1 MAAPE
6 DARAARRRR
15 ALEVAGACG
24 LAALAWFTLLPGTDR
39 PLEWADIAMEG
50 TWALAVGAGYVLLR
64 RPPSSF
70 IEHGWRLAFLSLLLE
85 VYDELTRESVL
96 LGEYLTGA
104 LGIAGLALL
113 ALGLQR
119 ALRHEEEETVAR
131 RRAEER
137 EHQSRLDVER
147 ANRALRDALQ
157 ARDDIVSIVAHDF
170 RSPLTLIKGYAEL
183 LHMRAA
189 DEDTRR
195 YLGVIG
201 HQAQHLASLA
211 ADTLTMSRLDSGSLP
226 LSFEPLRVAEIA
238 ERVAVARGERVR
250 LQVAPECAGA
260 ETVGDAGR
268 LEQVL
273 QNLVDNALKYSPA
286 AAPVDLRLSRQD
298 GALHVAV
305 RDEGSGIAPDEV
317 ALLFQKFSR
326 LPSARRDGI
335 AGTGLGLFI
344 CKAIVDGHGGRI
356 WVESAPGRG
365 STFHVLLPVSD
376 AHEPQRS

>member
-1 MAAPE
+1 MAAP
-6 DARAARRRR
+6 DDVRTRWRR
-15 ALEVAGACG
+15 ALEVAATSV
-24 LAALAWFTLLPGTDR
+24 LAAAAWFALLPRSDR
-39 PLEWADIAMEG
+39 PLEWADIAMEAA
-50 TWALAVGAGYVLLR
+50 WALAVGAGYVIMR
-64 RPPSSF
+64 RPPSSL
-70 IEHGWRLAFLSLLLE
+70 IENGWRLAFLSLLLE
-85 VYDELTRESVL
+85 VYDELTLESSL
-96 LGEYLTGA
+96 LGEYLTGT
-104 LGIAGLALL
+104 LGIAGLALV
-113 ALGLQR
+113 AVGLQR
-119 ALRHEEEETVAR
+119 ALRHEEEEIVAR

-183 LHMRAA
+183 LHMRAT
-189 DEDTRR
+189 DEETKR

-226 LSFEPLRVAEIA
+226 LNFEPLLVAEIA
-238 ERVAVARGERVR
+238 ERVAGARGERVQ
-250 LQVAPECAGA
+250 LQVGPGCAGA

-286 AAPVDLRLSRQD
+286 AAPVGLRLDRRD

-305 RDEGSGIAPDEV
+305 QDEGGGIAPDEV
-317 ALLFQKFSR
+317 GLLFQKFSR

-376 AHEPQRS
+376 GSEPQPS